1 MQTKNK
7 QTDTTNE
14 PRKKK
19 WITNKNT
26 RSRTTVPRRYY
37 YLILFIYWL
46 FSIFA
51 KCLFNVLAKYF
62 VERFQFLPGH
72 ILISFTIPFGRAN
85 QKREKIFF
93 YCSVNNIKFS
103 IPF

>member
-7 QTDTTNE
+7 QTKQTNQE
-14 PRKKK
+14 KKR
-19 WITNKNT
+19 IINKNT

-37 YLILFIYWL
+37 YLVLFIYWL

-51 KCLFNVLAKYF
+51 KRLFNVLAKYF

-72 ILISFTIPFGRAN
+72 ILISFSIPFGRAN

>member
-7 QTDTTNE
+7 QTQQTNQE
-14 PRKKK
+14 KKR
-19 WITNKNT
+19 IINKNT

-37 YLILFIYWL
+37 YLVLFIYWL

-51 KCLFNVLAKYF
+51 KRLFNVLAKYF

-72 ILISFTIPFGRAN
+72 ILISFSIPFGRAN

>member
-1 MQTKNK
+1 MQTKK
-7 QTDTTNE
+7 QTNTTNQE
-14 PRKKK
+14 KKR
-19 WITNKNT
+19 IINKNT

-37 YLILFIYWL
+37 YLVLFIYWL

-51 KCLFNVLAKYF
+51 KRLFNVLAKYF

-72 ILISFTIPFGRAN
+72 ILISFSRPFGRAN

>member
-7 QTDTTNE
+7 QTQQTNQE
-14 PRKKK
+14 KKR
-19 WITNKNT
+19 IINKNT

-37 YLILFIYWL
+37 YLVLFIYWL
-46 FSIFA
+46 FSLFA
-51 KCLFNVLAKYF
+51 KRLFNVLAKYF
-62 VERFQFLPGH
+62 VERFQFLPDH
-72 ILISFTIPFGRAN
+72 ILISFSIPFGRAN